1 MRHDPQTLAHLEH
14 PNIENA
20 SYGTVRAAVERARE
34 GVATQLESN
43 IGMAVDQALGY
54 ARSLLQDAGGGVRL
68 RIDGLWLYVEP
79 APLIDR

>member
-1 MRHDPQTLAHLEH
+1 MAYLEH

-54 ARSLLQDAGGGVRL
+54 ARSLLQDARGGVRL

-79 APLIDR
+79 APPIDR